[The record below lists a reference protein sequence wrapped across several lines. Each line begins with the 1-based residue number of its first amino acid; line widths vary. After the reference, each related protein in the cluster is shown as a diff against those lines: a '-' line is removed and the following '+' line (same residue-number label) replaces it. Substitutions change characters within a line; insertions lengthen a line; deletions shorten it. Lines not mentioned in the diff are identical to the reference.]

1 MAEYSKALKKN
12 PDEAA
17 RNMKAQ
23 HYTKALEG
31 GPPSTEY
38 SSKRGKTEGP
48 HDPLATKAKRN
59 KS

>member
-17 RNMKAQ
+17 RTMKAQ
-23 HYTKALEG
+23 DYRKSLEG

-38 SSKRGKTEGP
+38 SSKKGKTEGP
-48 HDPLATKAKRN
+48 HDPLATKPPRN